1 MFSYDDFLLPNLA
14 NKAKC
19 EFVDIFTYIVY
30 GNIFHSESYT
40 FLIVFFNFSMQELI
54 ITTIGTTIAKLE
66 GNENNM
72 QYRIGDND
80 LHDI

>member
-1 MFSYDDFLLPNLA
+1 
-14 NKAKC
+14 
-19 EFVDIFTYIVY
+19 
-30 GNIFHSESYT
+30 
-40 FLIVFFNFSMQELI
+40 MQELI

-66 GNENNM
+66 GNNM